1 MALSMPS
8 SLLKGVLFG
17 LIMMLSIIRIA
28 DAQTPPPPSVDV
40 LVVKTEQT
48 RLWTRF
54 SGRLSA
60 VEEANIKP
68 LVGGQI
74 KKVFF
79 EDGDYVEQ
87 DQPLFLIDPRPYQA
101 MVDKIQAQI
110 KSAESRYIL
119 AKDELER
126 ARALVKKKLVSESVF
141 DQAKNQYLVSKAAVE
156 EAKSA
161 LAQAQLD
168 VDYSLV
174 KAPFD
179 GQISRAELTVG
190 NIVETNTGA
199 PVLATL
205 VSNQRLYGEFSIDE
219 QSYLAAIRANP
230 DITAMPVEMRLTD
243 GSVYQGQIYAFDNQL
258 DAATGTIRA
267 RAIFDNTDGIL
278 KPGMYADIRLGS
290 ADKVDVLMIPQQ
302 AIGTNQTQKF
312 VYVIDDNN
320 VVQYRTV
327 TLGQQVD
334 KSQIILSGLNAG
346 DKVVVNGVI
355 KIRPDMTV
363 SPNIL
368 DTETAQP

>member
-1 MALSMPS
+1 MPRNR
-8 SLLKGVLFG
+8 LKGFLFG
-17 LIMMLSIIRIA
+17 LIMMLSFIRLA
-28 DAQTPPPPSVDV
+28 DAQTAPPPAVDV

-54 SGRLSA
+54 SGRLTA
-60 VEEANIKP
+60 VEEADIKP

-79 EDGDYVEQ
+79 EDGDYVQQ

-101 MVDKIQAQI
+101 VVDKIQAQI

-126 ARALVKKKLVSESVF
+126 ARALVKKKLVSESAF
-141 DQAKNQYLVSKAAVE
+141 DQAKNQYLVAKAAVE

-161 LAQAQLD
+161 LSQAQLD
-168 VDYSLV
+168 VDYSLI
-174 KAPFD
+174 KAPFA

-190 NIVETNTGA
+190 NIVETNAGA

-219 QSYLAAIRANP
+219 QSYLAAIRANS

-243 GSVYQGQIYAFDNQL
+243 GSVYRGQIHAFDNQL

-267 RAIFDNTDGIL
+267 RAIFANTDGIL

-290 ADKVDVLMIPQQ
+290 VDKVDVFMVPQQ

-320 VVQYRTV
+320 VVHYRTV

-355 KIRPDMTV
+355 KIRPDVTV
-363 SPNIL
+363 SPNII
-368 DTETAQP
+368 DTEAAQR